1 MTIVFLALSA
11 IPFIY
16 YLIALYS
23 ALSFFRQ
30 AASPRRPGQDYA
42 PPVSNLKPIRGLDP
56 DAYENLA
63 SFCRQDYPDY
73 EILFCVGD
81 ATDPALPVINRL
93 IHDFPERR
101 IRVLFGSGRNATND
115 KVAKL
120 ARLVSEAQHEVLVI
134 SDSDVRVRPDYLR
147 TVVAPLA
154 DPKVGA
160 VTCFYVPTHETSF
173 VQNLQSVGMLA
184 DFYPGILVAWQLDG
198 VKFALGPTIATS
210 RTRLAGFGGYEA
222 IENRPADDLLVGRLI
237 AHQGYKVEL
246 LPYSVSTVADYQ
258 SFHDLF
264 QKRLRWIVVMR
275 HMRPWGHLGLIF
287 THGLAWCLA
296 AVMAQPSWPVAV
308 CYFGLYALLRGA
320 ITGVIGAYGL
330 KEHVSWKKLALIP
343 VWDAMACVIWFIS
356 FGRNSV
362 RWRDNDYYIRDG
374 QLVPVS
380 PPAPE
385 EQPAA
390 VSDR

>member
-1 MTIVFLALSA
+1 MPITYIFLALAA

-16 YLIALYS
+16 YGIALYS
-23 ALSFFRQ
+23 SVRFFRSAGSRR
-30 AASPRRPGQDYA
+30 AAREFV

-63 SFCRQDYPDY
+63 SFCRQDYPEY

-81 ATDPALPVINRL
+81 DDDPVLPVIEKL
-93 IHDFPERR
+93 KADFPERP
-101 IRVLFGSGRNATND
+101 IRVLFGSGRSATND

-120 ARLVSEAQHEVLVI
+120 ARLVSEAQHEIVVI
-134 SDSDVRVRPDYLR
+134 SDSDVRVEPDYLR

-154 DPKVGA
+154 DPRVGA
-160 VTCFYVPTHETSF
+160 VTCFYVPTHETTL

-184 DFYPGILVAWQLDG
+184 DFYAGILVAWQLDG

-210 RTRLAGFGGYEA
+210 RARLEGFGDYQA

-237 AHQGYKVEL
+237 ADQGYAVEL

-258 SFHDLF
+258 TFSDLF
-264 QKRLRWIVVMR
+264 HKRLRWIVVMR

-287 THGLAWCLA
+287 THGLPWCLA
-296 AVMAQPSWPVAV
+296 AIAIAPSLPVAAGYLGT
-308 CYFGLYALLRGA
+308 YFLLRAA
-320 ITGVIGAYGL
+320 ITQVIGVRGL
-330 KEHVSWKKLALIP
+330 KQSVPWKKLALIP
-343 VWDAMACVIWFIS
+343 LWDAMAFVIWLIS
-356 FGRNSV
+356 FGRKSV

-374 QLVPVS
+374 MLVPLA
-380 PPAPE
+380 PPAQE
-385 EQPAA
+385 
-390 VSDR
+390 